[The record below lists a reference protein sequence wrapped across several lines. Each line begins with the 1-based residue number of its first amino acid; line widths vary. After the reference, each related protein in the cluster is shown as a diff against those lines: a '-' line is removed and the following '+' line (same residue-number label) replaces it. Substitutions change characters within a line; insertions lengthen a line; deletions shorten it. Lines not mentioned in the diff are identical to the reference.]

1 MKRILFLIIVLI
13 SITSINVSA
22 KNYEYVSDEYNILK
36 KDTKD
41 YIEEYSK
48 YIYEEAGIEYY
59 VVLTDGL
66 GDYDLDTYSKI
77 VYDNIVSNKNDKGL
91 LILISKDDRMVK
103 ITAGSG
109 ISDVITNEVINDYL
123 KDYFIPFLSTN
134 EWDNGIINGYTAIYK
149 CLCYNLYIDT
159 SGLEVING
167 NDFLFKYRF
176 YIFFVCIFICNLIG
190 CILPKF
196 FVRFFDKDYKVKFMD
211 MFIFLTSI
219 FINVIILYYSYSYTK
234 NYLYIL
240 LVFEL
245 FSIYSGILYYK
256 RKRHIKKR

>member
-134 EWDNGIINGYTAIYK
+134 EWDNGIING
-149 CLCYNLYIDT
+149 
-159 SGLEVING
+159 

-256 RKRHIKKR
+256 RKRRIKKR